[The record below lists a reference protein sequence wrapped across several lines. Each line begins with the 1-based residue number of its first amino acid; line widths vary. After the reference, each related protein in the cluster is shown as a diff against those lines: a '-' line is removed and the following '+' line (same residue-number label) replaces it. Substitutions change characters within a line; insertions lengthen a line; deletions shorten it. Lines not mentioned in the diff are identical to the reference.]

1 MSTLNLAALHSA
13 TKYPSIL
20 TYHALGHRGA
30 LLEEATPFHG
40 EVVATEKIDGANG
53 RIIVMPDGQDYV
65 IGSRE
70 ELFHAKGD
78 RVFNPAA
85 RIVEA
90 LKPLADRLTA
100 GTFPLT
106 GDRITTLYLEVYG
119 SQVGAAH
126 QQYAGE
132 GSVGYRLFDVSSV
145 DAEVLEWEQQRIVAW
160 RDRGGQDWW
169 GEGAL
174 QNLTATEGI
183 PLTPRLA
190 VLQGDELPTSVEAM
204 HQWLTAI
211 LPSTLVP
218 LDQGAG
224 GQPEGVVLRSSD
236 RTTIAKARFVNY
248 EKTLRHN
255 PRQAQGRKKP
265 ATTG

>member
-1 MSTLNLAALHSA
+1 MTALNLAALHTA

-20 TYHALGHRGA
+20 TYHALGYRGA

-40 EVVATEKIDGANG
+40 EVIATEKVDGANG
-53 RIIVMPDGQDYV
+53 RIILMPDGQDYV

-78 RVFNPAA
+78 RVFNPAS

-100 GTFPLT
+100 DPFALT
-106 GDRITTLYLEVYG
+106 GNRITTLYLEVYG

-126 QQYAGE
+126 TQYAGE
-132 GSVGYRLFDVSSV
+132 GEDSIGYRLFDVSSV
-145 DAEVLEWEQQRIVAW
+145 DTDVLSWERQRIAAW

-169 GEGAL
+169 NEVDL
-174 QNLTATEGI
+174 QNLTASEGI

-190 VLQGDELPTSVEAM
+190 VVQGEELPTSVEAM

-218 LDQGAG
+218 LNQGAG
-224 GQPEGVVLRSSD
+224 GKPEGVVLRSSD
-236 RTTIAKARFVNY
+236 RTTIAKARFLNY
-248 EKTLRHN
+248 EKTLR
-255 PRQAQGRKKP
+255 QGQNQREKP